1 MTSLQPEQPFEDA
14 FQELADIVDQL
25 EAGDLTLDDT
35 LKLYERGR
43 ALVQYCQVQL
53 NDAELR
59 VMQLTT
65 GADGTLKAEDLT

>member
-1 MTSLQPEQPFEDA
+1 MTSPQPEQTFEDA

-43 ALVQYCQVQL
+43 ALVQSCQLQL
-53 NDAELR
+53 NDAELH

-65 GADGTLKAEDLT
+65 GADGALKADDLT

>member
-1 MTSLQPEQPFEDA
+1 MTSPQPEQTFEDA

-43 ALVQYCQVQL
+43 ALVQACQLQL

-65 GADGTLKAEDLT
+65 GADGALKADDLT

>member
-1 MTSLQPEQPFEDA
+1 MTSPQPEQTFEDA

-43 ALVQYCQVQL
+43 ALIHYCQLQL

-59 VMQLTT
+59 VVQLTT
-65 GADGTLKAEDLT
+65 GSDGSFKTDELK